1 MKVLVTGCCGFIGF
15 HLCVALMKKDISVVG
30 IDNLNDYY
38 DQNLKKS
45 RLSKLEHSLF
55 TFYNL
60 DINNISKINIESKKF
75 DIVVNLAAQAGVRV
89 KKNQEHLYE
98 TTNVI
103 GFKNVCKF
111 CVENGIDKIIYASS
125 SSVYSD
131 KKYEKFNEEKTIID
145 PKSKYGK
152 SKYQNEIYADLVS
165 KKNKLSMIG
174 LRFFSVYGPYGRPDM
189 AYYIFTDSIENNK
202 VINLNNDGSML
213 RDMTYIDDVIDGVIG
228 SIDFLIKKNTKNNH
242 IFNLGNDNP
251 IQTKKLLSNIAE
263 KLNKKP
269 QIRNKISHSESAFT
283 HSDNSKAKKYLRYNP
298 KTDLS
303 DGLDKFISW
312 YKDYYGKQ

>member
-1 MKVLVTGCCGFIGF
+1 MRVLVTGCCGFIGF
-15 HLCVALMKKDISVVG
+15 HLCTALINNNISVVG
-30 IDNLNDYY
+30 IDNLNDFY
-38 DQNLKKS
+38 DKGLKKS
-45 RLSKLEHSLF
+45 RLKKLYHSLF
-55 TFYNL
+55 TFHNS
-60 DINNISKINIESKKF
+60 DINQISEIDFKSKKF
-75 DIVVNLAAQAGVRV
+75 DLVINLAAQAGVRV
-89 KKNQEHLYE
+89 KKKQEHLYE

-152 SKYQNEIYADLVS
+152 SKYQNEIYANLVS
-165 KKNKLSMIG
+165 KKNELSMIG

-189 AYYIFTDSIENNK
+189 AYYIFTDAIENNK
-202 VINLNNDGSML
+202 VINLNNDGLML
-213 RDMTYIDDVIDGVIG
+213 RDMTYIDDVIDGVIK
-228 SIDFLIKKNTKNNH
+228 SIDFLLNKNTKNNH
-242 IFNLGNDNP
+242 IFNLGNDDP

-269 QIRNKISHSESAFT
+269 RIRNKISHNESAFT

>member
-1 MKVLVTGCCGFIGF
+1 MRVLVTGCCGFIGF

-55 TFYNL
+55 TFCNL

-89 KKNQEHLYE
+89 KKNKEHLYE

-103 GFKNVCKF
+103 GFKTVCKF

-213 RDMTYIDDVIDGVIG
+213 RDMTYIDDVVDGVIK

-269 QIRNKISHSESAFT
+269 QIRNKISYGESAFT

-312 YKDYYGKQ
+312 YKDYYGKH